1 MSGNRLPVATS
12 EKSTR
17 PASRSSRLML
27 IGSSCV
33 IVHDLAA
40 PGRSLAPFEA
50 YPPLIVDANAVLS
63 TPAAVQS
70 FEPIAGRHPQIVK
83 LFGRVRR
90 RNGLFATINVRV

>member
-27 IGSSCV
+27 IGSSSV
-33 IVHDLAA
+33 IVHDLDA

-50 YPPLIVDANAVLS
+50 YPPLIVDANAGLPS
-63 TPAAVQS
+63 RPVQAL
-70 FEPIAGRHPQIVK
+70 EPIAGRHPQIVK